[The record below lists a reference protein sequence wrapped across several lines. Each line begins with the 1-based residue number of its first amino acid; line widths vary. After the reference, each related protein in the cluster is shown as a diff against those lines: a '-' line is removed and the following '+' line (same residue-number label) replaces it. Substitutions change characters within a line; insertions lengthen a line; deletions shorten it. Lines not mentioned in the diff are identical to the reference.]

1 MILRSAI
8 IREGENGHEAGR
20 KLLEKMYW
28 EVMGEPMPPIAV
40 TERGKPYFAEGDL
53 HFSISH
59 TPRHVFCVLAENPVG
74 VDAEE
79 LDREINLQIADKILS
94 PREREQYDLVEDK
107 QIALLTFWVLKE
119 AAAKCSGE
127 GLRGYP
133 NETNF
138 FLCDPR
144 VTTREGCLVAVIE
157 DRRKEHV

>member
-8 IREGENGHEAGR
+8 IREGETGHEAGR

-40 TERGKPYFAEGDL
+40 AEHGKPYFTEGDL
-53 HFSISH
+53 YFSISH

-144 VTTREGCLVAVIE
+144 VTTREGCLVAAIE
-157 DRRKEHV
+157 DGREFHV

>member
-127 GLRGYP
+127 GLRGFP
-133 NETNF
+133 NDTD
-138 FLCDPR
+138 FLLSDPR
-144 VTTREGCLVAVIE
+144 VITREGCLAAVIE